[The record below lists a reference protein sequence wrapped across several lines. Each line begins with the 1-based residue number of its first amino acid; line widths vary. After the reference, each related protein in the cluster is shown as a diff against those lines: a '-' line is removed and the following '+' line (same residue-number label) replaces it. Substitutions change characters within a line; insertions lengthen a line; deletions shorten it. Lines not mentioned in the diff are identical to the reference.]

1 MIGDILPEFVAASL
15 YLTCQIKKV
24 ERQNLL
30 KLFFSFQNL
39 TRILHCFQQWLQFSL
54 LGLKTVVYGNIFHS
68 RLHVY
73 VVLDCNLSFS
83 VLQGKE
89 KNMPT
94 PSVKCSTSVK
104 LSTIVLNLF
113 LSYSVLK

>member
-1 MIGDILPEFVAASL
+1 MIGDIHPEFVAASL
-15 YLTCQIKKV
+15 HLTCQIKKV

-54 LGLKTVVYGNIFHS
+54 LGLKTVVYGNIFPS
-68 RLHVY
+68 RLY

-104 LSTIVLNLF
+104 LSTIV
-113 LSYSVLK
+113 